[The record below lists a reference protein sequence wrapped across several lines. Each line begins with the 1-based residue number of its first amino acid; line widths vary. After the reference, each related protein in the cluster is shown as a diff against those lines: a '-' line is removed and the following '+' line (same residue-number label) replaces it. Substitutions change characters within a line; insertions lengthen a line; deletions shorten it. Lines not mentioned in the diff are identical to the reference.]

1 MHTGI
6 FLCHIFLDLCNYTKL
21 IISSSATYESAIPVQ
36 ELNLLRGRREQPQS
50 TEHAEVRTSTMD
62 KVSSTTRHDCERTG
76 FSQSHLYRENLIWHT
91 LLPVSASAEPA
102 TKYHAQRHEHSS
114 HLKSD
119 QNTQCHVT
127 MILGTTDLD
136 TCSSADMLFHTLP
149 QSVNLNRRKS
159 CI

>member
-6 FLCHIFLDLCNYTKL
+6 FLCHIFLDVCNYTKL

-62 KVSSTTRHDCERTG
+62 KGSSTTRHDCERTG

-119 QNTQCHVT
+119 EHTQCHVT

-136 TCSSADMLFHTLP
+136 TCSSADMLFSHATSKRKP
-149 QSVNLNRRKS
+149 DRRKS
-159 CI
+159 CM